1 MRILI
6 ERLGEKAEIKDL
18 DIKSESNT
26 LKKELKQ
33 VVDEMIYVENSG
45 LSTMQLIANRL
56 YEIGLYSIVL
66 EGFENKDNLIH

>member
-45 LSTMQLIANRL
+45 LATMQLIANRL